1 MGNKKNIVVVDGED
15 NLIDNKPR
23 EIVDKEKLRY
33 RVTALWLKNS
43 KGESL
48 LARRAYT
55 KTHYP
60 GIWGPAVTGTVDEG
74 ESYEQ
79 NMVKEAEEELGL
91 KNIKL
96 KKGPYIKINGQY
108 NHFTQWF
115 VLKIDKPVKELKISE
130 EEVVE
135 VKWFSEKELKKELKD
150 NPKEFV
156 KNMKRYVEL
165 FYWSGDNF

>member
-1 MGNKKNIVVVDGED
+1 MTYNIIVVDEED

-33 RVTALWLKNS
+33 RVAALWLKNS

-55 KTHYP
+55 KNHYP
-60 GIWGPAVTGTVDEG
+60 GRWGPAAAGTVDEG

-79 NMVKEAEEELGL
+79 NMVKEVKEELGL

-96 KKGPYIKINGQY
+96 KKGPHIKISGQY

-115 VLKIDKPVKELKISE
+115 ECILDKFVKEFKIPKD
-130 EEVVE
+130 EVVE
-135 VKWFSEKELKKELKD
+135 VKWFSEKELKKELEN

-165 FYWSGDNF
+165 FY